1 MDKPRAAQ
9 TTIKEVDEYMTPI
22 EICAPEVR
30 SFEAFKHL
38 HVGMISQSS
47 GKTLPEISL
56 IRRIGK

>member
-9 TTIKEVDEYMTPI
+9 TTIKEVDEYYDPI

-38 HVGMISQSS
+38 HVGMINQVEDATRNFAHS
-47 GKTLPEISL
+47 
-56 IRRIGK
+56 